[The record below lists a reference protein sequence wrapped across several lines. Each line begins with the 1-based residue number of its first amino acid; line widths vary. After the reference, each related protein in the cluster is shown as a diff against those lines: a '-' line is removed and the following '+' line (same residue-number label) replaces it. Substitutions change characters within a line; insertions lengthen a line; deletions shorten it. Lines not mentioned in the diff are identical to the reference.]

1 MSFKADVKVLLDRS
15 STVLV
20 IAVMLLAIYGFIV
33 LPSFIPLR
41 IDQMGNGLG
50 LRAKWIVFTFPIAA
64 ILTFVFIQLL
74 LNYVYVPRRVKYNV
88 KLLKM
93 YEASNSFM
101 QLMRLCILTVIFLT
115 LTLIII
121 GSFTYGNVF
130 GLWYNIMIGSILCGP
145 VIWYLREVTRI

>member
-1 MSFKADVKVLLDRS
+1 LSIKTDIKVLLDRS

-20 IAVMLLAIYGFIV
+20 IAVMLLSIYGYTV

-41 IDQMGNGLG
+41 IDRMGNGHG
-50 LRAKWIVFTFPIAA
+50 LRAKWIVFAFPIAA
-64 ILTFVFIQLL
+64 ILTYVFIQLL
-74 LNYVYVPRRVKYNV
+74 LNYVYVPKRVKYNV
-88 KLLKM
+88 KLLKL

-101 QLMRLCILTVIFLT
+101 QLIRLCILTAIFLT

-121 GSFTYGNVF
+121 GNFTYGNMF
-130 GLWYNIMIGSILCGP
+130 GLWYNIIIGSILSGP

>member
-1 MSFKADVKVLLDRS
+1 LSIKTDIKVLLDRS

-20 IAVMLLAIYGFIV
+20 IAVMLLSIYGYTV

-41 IDQMGNGLG
+41 IDRMGNGHG
-50 LRAKWIVFTFPIAA
+50 LRAKWIVFAFPIAA
-64 ILTFVFIQLL
+64 ILTYVFIQLL
-74 LNYVYVPRRVKYNV
+74 LNYNV
-88 KLLKM
+88 KLLKL

-101 QLMRLCILTVIFLT
+101 QLIRLCILTAIFLT

-121 GSFTYGNVF
+121 GNFTYGNMF
-130 GLWYNIMIGSILCGP
+130 GLWYNIMIGSILSGP